1 MNFGKA
7 IERVKTRSYIARRI
21 NWDDDDVFIFAQVPA
36 DINEETIPKTQ
47 SLPEVVK
54 REITKAGITSLNYQ
68 NQICKFD
75 NGDITYYTPTGDEI
89 FANDWEIK
97 SDDTLAEWE
106 NI

>member
-7 IERVKTRSYIARRI
+7 IECVKTRSYIAKRA
-21 NWDDDDVFIFAQVPA
+21 NWDDNVFIFAQVPA
-36 DINEETIPKTQ
+36 DINEEIIPKMQ

-54 REITKAGITSLNYQ
+54 REIIEAGITSLSYQ

-75 NGDITYYTPTGDEI
+75 NGNITYYTPTGNEI
-89 FANDWEIK
+89 FADDWETK

-106 NI
+106 YL